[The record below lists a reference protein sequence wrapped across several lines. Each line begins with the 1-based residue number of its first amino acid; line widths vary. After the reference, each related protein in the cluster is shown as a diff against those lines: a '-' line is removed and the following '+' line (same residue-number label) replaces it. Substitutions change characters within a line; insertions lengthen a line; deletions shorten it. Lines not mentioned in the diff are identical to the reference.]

1 MVRGRGRFQGVL
13 NPDEYERPKKSGLP
27 KIGNSAPKKV
37 ATDSNK
43 ICRPMTRA
51 PGVVRGGGGFTG
63 GTKPTQY
70 ELSKKNRD

>member
-1 MVRGRGRFQGVL
+1 MVRVRGRFRGIL

-43 ICRPMTRA
+43 IGGEVPWRA
-51 PGVVRGGGGFTG
+51 EHTSEAPPDEPGTRGG
-63 GTKPTQY
+63 
-70 ELSKKNRD
+70 